1 MIFTFLFPGG
11 FYCDTVGSA
20 EPNGLCAAGHF
31 CTIGVDTPSPDGT
44 SNFGVGGVCP
54 TGNYCPQASAVP
66 IPCEAGTY
74 NFATG
79 RSTCEQCPSGYY
91 CEQNTTDPTSDPCP
105 TGHYC
110 PPGWCKLIPPMSPM
124 CLFNDICN

>member
-1 MIFTFLFPGG
+1 MFTFLFPGG

-44 SNFGVGGVCP
+44 SNLGVGGVCP

-66 IPCEAGTY
+66 LPCEAGTY

-79 RSTCEQCPSGYY
+79 RSTCEQCPAGYY

-110 PPGWCKLIPPMSPM
+110 PPGW
-124 CLFNDICN
+124 